1 VDGAPCSRWLDTLAS
16 WQAIR
21 SQRRTWDGRVET
33 WDSHNDPAMEKVAD
47 AVLAATDI
55 TPAMKAIDLGTGTGR
70 LALPLAARGAEVLG
84 VDVSS
89 AMIQRLE
96 EEAQRLE
103 LGSVRGLVLP
113 LEQLSE
119 PPESYDV
126 IVSNYALHHLRD
138 ADKARLVSSAFRWLR
153 PGGQLVIADMMFGRG
168 ATTEDRRIIAGKL
181 RALARR
187 GLPGYWRILKNA
199 VRFTLRVEERPL
211 TQSAWQRLVTDAGFT
226 DVRTWTV
233 VAEAGVVAARKPAT

>member
-1 VDGAPCSRWLDTLAS
+1 MDGAPYSRWLDTLAS

-21 SQRRTWDGRVET
+21 RQRRTWDGRVET

-47 AVLAATDI
+47 AVLSTAEVS
-55 TPAMKAIDLGTGTGR
+55 PGMRAIDLGTGTGR

-84 VDVSS
+84 VDVSA

-103 LGSVRGLVLP
+103 LHSVRGMVLP
-113 LEQLSE
+113 LERLSE
-119 PPESYDV
+119 PADSYDV

-138 ADKARLVSSAFRWLR
+138 ADKARLVTSAFGWLR

-168 ATTEDRRIIAGKL
+168 ATTEDRKIIAGKL
-181 RALARR
+181 RTLARR

-211 TQSAWQRLVTDAGFT
+211 TQAAWQRLVTDAGFT